1 MELHEISTID
11 TRTHSAQERGCNP
24 FCLCSDITLRPKAV
38 LKKITQNDSDET
50 LETIAIEVM
59 STINCPLAADM
70 LHDYTHLP
78 FEDGKFMCFAGWDE
92 YLRRKYND
100 YMHLPPEKDRV
111 WKHHPLLID
120 FEHNYE
126 ELRDDES

>member
-38 LKKITQNDSDET
+38 QSGRSAKTF
-50 LETIAIEVM
+50 
-59 STINCPLAADM
+59 TINCPLAADM